1 MFLNPKDQRAG
12 LDPAARAI
20 GREDRI
26 NWRIVREAHAA
37 IPDVFYKAYKALF
50 HSGYHP
56 AAWKTAI
63 GIVLPKRNKPDYS
76 RPKAYRPI
84 SLLPCLS
91 KLLEKLFANR
101 LAYLANVEPDLLES
115 SQIGDRKQRSAMD
128 AALLLQHYI
137 EQHHQEKKIITVIFL
152 DILGAFDLV

>member
-1 MFLNPKDQRAG
+1 MIDVTAPG
-12 LDPAARAI
+12 
-20 GREDRI
+20 EDRI
-26 NWRIVREAHAA
+26 NWRIIREAHAA
-37 IPDVFYKAYKALF
+37 IPNVFYKVYKALF

-56 AAWKTAI
+56 AAWKTPI

-84 SLLPCLS
+84 SLLPYLS

-115 SQIGDRKQRSAMD
+115 SQIGGRKQRSATD

-137 EQHHQEKKIITVIFL
+137 ERHRQEK
-152 DILGAFDLV
+152 

>member
-1 MFLNPKDQRAG
+1 
-12 LDPAARAI
+12 
-20 GREDRI
+20 
-26 NWRIVREAHAA
+26 
-37 IPDVFYKAYKALF
+37 VFYKAYKALF

-115 SQIGDRKQRSAMD
+115 SQIGGRKQRSAID
-128 AALLLQHYI
+128 AALLLQHYV
-137 EQHHQEKKIITVIFL
+137 ERHRREKKIITVIFL
-152 DILGAFDLV
+152 DILGAFDLVHPDKLIQIL